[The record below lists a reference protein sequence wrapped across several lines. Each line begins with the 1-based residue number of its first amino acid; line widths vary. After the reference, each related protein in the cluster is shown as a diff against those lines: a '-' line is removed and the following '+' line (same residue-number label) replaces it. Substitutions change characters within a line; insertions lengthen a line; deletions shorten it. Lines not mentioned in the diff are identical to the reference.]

1 MSDACPNFSFVV
13 SQDLLCLICTLDQKW
28 TLSDISDRPITKLKL
43 KPPADR
49 LTNCLSRSLRKVL
62 YPIRVGAPLC
72 ISDNDYIKVNK
83 NDKKIIQVLYVVLW
97 NVNQIEM

>member
-43 KPPADR
+43 KPPTGILLGWAHHY
-49 LTNCLSRSLRKVL
+49 V
-62 YPIRVGAPLC
+62 
-72 ISDNDYIKVNK
+72 SDNDYIKVNK